1 MIHLRHPVCL
11 ALDNADKT
19 TIYNLVKDA
28 VSKYQRDIS
37 LIGCILHESHDWKE
51 AEDRQI
57 THFKKACDHF
67 RVAENAII
75 VNDTYKQSR
84 HKISLMPIYS
94 INFFAVDCYYRTH
107 YCDQNINS
115 SWNWNS
121 SNPLF
126 LTGKAEKINRIGL
139 LALLRN
145 QGILEQTTY
154 SFFPCRSRIKET
166 KKIYKKFT
174 DYPFDKFCKNYTTSP
189 DNILVT
195 DNENGSHYSGYPFCS
210 SLYKNSLFS
219 IISESN
225 FDGFPIWLT
234 EKTYKTIVNRHP
246 FIMAGQ
252 PGTLKYLKELGF
264 YTFEEYCK
272 IKNYNEISDTKKR
285 LSAIVEN
292 IKHVKSTLIENRKK
306 VNFEVNENYTNL
318 RRIFKKELESIE
330 FFQDEYFFH
339 NFFRRNMILN

>member
-1 MIHLRHPVCL
+1 MIHLNHPVCL
-11 ALDNADKT
+11 ALDNANKT
-19 TIYNLVKDA
+19 TIYDLVKDA

-51 AEDRQI
+51 AEERQI
-57 THFKKACDHF
+57 RHFKKACDYF
-67 RVAENAII
+67 KVAENAII

-84 HKISLMPIYS
+84 HKIVLMPIYS

-121 SNPLF
+121 SKPLF

-145 QGILEQTTY
+145 QGILDQTTY
-154 SFFPCRSRIKET
+154 SFFPARSRIKET
-166 KKIYKKFT
+166 KQIYKKFT

-189 DNILVT
+189 DNIFVR
-195 DNENGSHYSGYPFCS
+195 DNENGSHYSGYPFDT

-225 FDGFPIWLT
+225 FDGSPIWLT
-234 EKTYKTIVNRHP
+234 EKTYKTIVNKHP

-252 PGTLKYLKELGF
+252 PYALDYLKSLGF
-264 YTFEEYCK
+264 NTFEKFCAVKDYDT
-272 IKNYNEISDTKKR
+272 IQDNEQR
-285 LSAIVEN
+285 LLAIVEN
-292 IKHVKSTLIENRKK
+292 VKHLKQELIKNKQ
-306 VNFEVNENYTNL
+306 EVNSLVRENYENL
-318 RRIFKKELESIE
+318 KNLFNQELDAIPYFKGE
-330 FFQDEYFFH
+330 
-339 NFFRRNMILN
+339 NFFDSFFNNNRIIN